1 MIDGRDGGENGEM
14 DFDSIS
20 CVWRNYISLLSTS
33 ERKKEREKEG
43 WREGRLASISWF
55 NVHFLFICSPFPP
68 FFSKIKYLKLRNV
81 IQFISR
87 SVSFSHMR
95 LLSPVTL

>member
-33 ERKKEREKEG
+33 ERERVGVEG
-43 WREGRLASISWF
+43 EDGSLPEVGLMFIFSLSVAY
-55 NVHFLFICSPFPP
+55 FLN
-68 FFSKIKYLKLRNV
+68 L
-81 IQFISR
+81 ISR
-87 SVSFSHMR
+87 FVY
-95 LLSPVTL
+95 LIL